1 MAKCANCGI
10 EVVPVKKK
18 FGWVC
23 FLAFFGI
30 IYLIYHF
37 SKQPKMC
44 PACGRNAYVI
54 EGPPSIVGKCWFWL
68 ACMWGLVIFFII
80 AVALAVS

>member
-1 MAKCANCGI
+1 MLKCVNCGK
-10 EVVPVKKK
+10 EVIPVKKR

-37 SKQPKMC
+37 SKQSKMC
-44 PACGRNAYVI
+44 PACGKNVYLI
-54 EGPPSIVGKCWFWL
+54 EGPPTIFGKCWFWL
-68 ACMWGLVIFFII
+68 ACI
-80 AVALAVS
+80 